1 MFVVN
6 NALYKEIFDK
16 MKRREQRK
24 IKVCPVCYGDVIFIY
39 DIYTSDIIRSLR
51 DNRLLQTYLV
61 ERNIHGFWECQ
72 SCGRLWGIGTTKPI
86 FELR

>member
-51 DNRLLQTYLV
+51 DNRL
-61 ERNIHGFWECQ
+61 
-72 SCGRLWGIGTTKPI
+72 I
-86 FELR
+86 FMVFGNARAVVDYGV